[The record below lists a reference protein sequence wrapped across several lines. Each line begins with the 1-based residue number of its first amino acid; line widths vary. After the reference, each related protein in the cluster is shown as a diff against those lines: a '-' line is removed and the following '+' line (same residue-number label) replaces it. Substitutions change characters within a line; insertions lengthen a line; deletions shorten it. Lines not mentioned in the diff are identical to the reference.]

1 MLTPQEYLDCAKE
14 ENRQK
19 IQTQIRLITDHVEQ
33 EFSEYLDRMKNG
45 INKNIYTQIEIT
57 KFNTL
62 EFEYDEFKFDI
73 IQSILD
79 RLYDWSSYLKIEFE
93 TSGPFDD
100 RVVVILCVV
109 HDFKNNKFEVVQK
122 CSQ

>member
-19 IQTQIRLITDHVEQ
+19 IQNQLCLITDHVEK
-33 EFSEYLDRMKNG
+33 EFSMYLERMKNS

-57 KFNTL
+57 KFNT
-62 EFEYDEFKFDI
+62 FEFKYDKFKADI

-93 TSGPFDD
+93 TFGNFYDN
-100 RVVVILCVV
+100 VALILRAD
-109 HDFKNNKFEVVQK
+109 HDFQNNKFMVVR
-122 CSQ
+122 